1 DAVAADD
8 PVRTGNVSSKDFY
21 KGRRSPMSPSKV
33 RPQYLSTT
41 YMVADLCLICPDR
54 DARDCDPTCNELR
67 PTKSWTRASPPRMFG
82 TMHESDN
89 TEEQTHE
96 NRNHRRGPHRRHAG
110 G

>member
-1 DAVAADD
+1 
-8 PVRTGNVSSKDFY
+8 
-21 KGRRSPMSPSKV
+21 
-33 RPQYLSTT
+33 
-41 YMVADLCLICPDR
+41 MVADRCLIGPDR
-54 DARDCDPTCNELR
+54 DARDCDPTGNELR

-110 G
+110 GWTDGAPRPGARGQLPRAGIAWVAGPRDGRARGGR